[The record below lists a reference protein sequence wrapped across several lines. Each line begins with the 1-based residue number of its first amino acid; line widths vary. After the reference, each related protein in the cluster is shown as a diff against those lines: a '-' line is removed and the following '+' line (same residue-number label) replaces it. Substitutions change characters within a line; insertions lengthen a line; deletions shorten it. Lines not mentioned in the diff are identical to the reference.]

1 MRGDAIIGHTDSH
14 PHSATHTGALAY
26 HLHNPDFVG
35 VGNRERLAAAVITVF
50 LYEFRHYLDGFAGGT
65 GTLQTEIN
73 QTSVID
79 DTGSIHQFGTAAEG
93 CLADSKLEFIHITD
107 DVVGL
112 ARLFYP
118 AEVLAGVPLVH
129 INPCTLLV
137 HACGIMV

>member
-1 MRGDAIIGHTDSH
+1 MKD
-14 PHSATHTGALAY
+14 
-26 HLHNPDFVG
+26 
-35 VGNRERLAAAVITVF
+35 F

-118 AEVLAGVPLVH
+118 AEVEPSAEAFLPTMRLVQANAFTTVATANATERVNFF
-129 INPCTLLV
+129 ILLLLYGLFDNAMSQV
-137 HACGIMV
+137 KSYHTK